1 MKNSDLIKYFTEQVK
16 QKGYSIQL
24 NNKKEK

>member
-16 QKGYSIQL
+16 QKDYSIQL